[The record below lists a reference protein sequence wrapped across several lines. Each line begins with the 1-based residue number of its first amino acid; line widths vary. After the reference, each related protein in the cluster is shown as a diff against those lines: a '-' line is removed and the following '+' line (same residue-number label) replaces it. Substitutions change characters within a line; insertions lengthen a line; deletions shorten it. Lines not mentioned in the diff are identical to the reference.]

1 MEKDDEQ
8 RLRKVIGRTIL
19 ERIVNEI
26 KIMLLSLSFISRI
39 PVKLPSKM
47 AVTDRDIKAC
57 VRYFSFIGYIPG
69 LIFALGRMTHHI
81 IFYLISIAVAFWLFD
96 LFHFDGLLD
105 TFDGFFNQ
113 GTKEKRLQIM
123 SYGNVGPFAVFF
135 GMLYMIAFWE
145 IFKIALPINF
155 LYASVFGRLSMTTLL
170 HISHPSKEEGLGA
183 FLYPTSKVNLLISF
197 LCTMPLL
204 FFRPYYFVI
213 AFVVSQLTAL
223 YMKYISDQKIGGI
236 TGDVLGATS
245 LLGQMFVLV
254 CLSFI
259 L

>member
-1 MEKDDEQ
+1 MEQDDEQ
-8 RLRKVIGRTIL
+8 RLGKVMGRTIP
-19 ERIVNEI
+19 ERIINEI

-47 AVTDRDIKAC
+47 AVTDRDIKSC
-57 VRYFSFIGYIPG
+57 VRCFSLIGYIPG
-69 LIFALGRMTHHI
+69 LIFALGRMTHHTM
-81 IFYLISIAVAFWLFD
+81 FYLISIAVSFWLFD
-96 LFHFDGLLD
+96 LFHFDGFLD

-113 GTKEKRLQIM
+113 GTKEKRLEIM
-123 SYGNVGPFAVFF
+123 SRGNVGPFAVFF

-145 IFKIALPINF
+145 MFKITLPMEL

-183 FLYPTSKVNLLISF
+183 FLYPTSKINLLISF
-197 LCTMPLL
+197 LCTTPLL
-204 FFRPYYFVI
+204 FFRPHYFVV
-213 AFVVSQLTAL
+213 AAVVSQLTAL
-223 YMKYISDQKIGGI
+223 YMKYISEKKIGGI

-254 CLSFI
+254 GL
-259 L
+259 LAV